1 MNTEEVK
8 EQIRREMEELG
19 YNLIPDLD
27 NMELVDVT
35 LLNYEGR
42 MSYYQNLS
50 KRALELEFINHIRTT
65 IPMDKETLTKLNK
78 SYGIN

>member
-19 YNLIPDLD
+19 YNVIPDLD

-78 SYGIN
+78 SYGIK

>member
-35 LLNYEGR
+35 GLNYEGR

-50 KRALELEFINHIRTT
+50 KRALELEFVNHIKTT

>member
-19 YNLIPDLD
+19 YNVIPDLD

-50 KRALELEFINHIRTT
+50 KRALELEFVNHIKTT

>member
-19 YNLIPDLD
+19 YNVIPDLD